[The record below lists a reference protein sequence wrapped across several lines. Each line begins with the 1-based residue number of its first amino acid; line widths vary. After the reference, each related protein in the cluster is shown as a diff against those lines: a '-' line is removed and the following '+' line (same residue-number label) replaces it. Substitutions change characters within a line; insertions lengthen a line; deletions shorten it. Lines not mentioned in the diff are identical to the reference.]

1 MYKQDGTIVKAVVQK
16 WGNSLGIR
24 IPQILAREVSID
36 TDSEVDLAAR
46 DGAIV
51 ITPLRRKRLS
61 LRQLLSKV
69 TDTNLHAEVEMGE
82 PEGGE
87 AW

>member
-1 MYKQDGTIVKAVVQK
+1 MYKHGAATMKARVQK

-24 IPQILAREVSID
+24 IPKVLAQEVALAP
-36 TDSEVDLAAR
+36 DSEVDLSTQ
-46 DGAIV
+46 DGTIV
-51 ITPLRRKRLS
+51 ISPVMQKVVS

-69 TDTNLHAEVEMGE
+69 TKENIHGE
-82 PEGGE
+82 ISTGKVEGGE